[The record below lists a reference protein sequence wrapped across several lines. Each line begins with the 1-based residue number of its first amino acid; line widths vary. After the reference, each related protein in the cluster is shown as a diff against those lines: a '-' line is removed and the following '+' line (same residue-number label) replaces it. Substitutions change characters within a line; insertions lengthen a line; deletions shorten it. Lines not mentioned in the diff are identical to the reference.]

1 MKDPELLTEMPPVL
15 SDELFDDAIGK
26 YLDGFRRFAAL
37 RAAVRLSLFAHTRRP
52 MTIDELT
59 ERIGCDPVMLR
70 MLCDCLVPMGHLLV
84 KDGLYVNSEATSLYL
99 DPGSPRY
106 QGTVLSNM
114 SRRAEDWMELD
125 SLVRDGPRID
135 DSGEVYGEGWIRAIA
150 ESSLGGGVAN
160 VVSTALD
167 TVELPSEGTFMDLG
181 GGHGL
186 YTVAFSRKCPGL
198 SCFLFDRPGMT
209 AVARRVFDDYGCDA
223 ETVDGDFYTD
233 DLGGPY
239 DVLFSSFNHS
249 TSDSGMCGKVFST
262 VKPGGLLIL
271 RRHLRRGDTDP
282 LRVLEWNLRVRDPG
296 EKGKVRFGGSWL
308 PTSEEYIGTMLGL
321 GMSMVSRRDLGDGSE
336 IVIMRRSTDD
346 AIRLSPDSTHP
357 GHHDARHP
365 M

>member
-1 MKDPELLTEMPPVL
+1 MGEDDMKDPELLTEMPPVL
-15 SDELFDDAIGK
+15 SDELFDDVIGG

-37 RAAVRLSLFAHTRRP
+37 RAAVDISLFAHTRGP
-52 MTIDELT
+52 VTIATLADDMD
-59 ERIGCDPVMLR
+59 CDPVMLR
-70 MLCDCLVPMGHLLV
+70 MLCDCLVSMGHLLV
-84 KDGLYVNSEATSLYL
+84 KDGLYVSSEATALYL

-114 SRRAEDWMELD
+114 SRRAEDWMDL
-125 SLVRDGPRID
+125 SALVREGPRID
-135 DSGEVYGEGWIRAIA
+135 GSGEVYGEGWIKAIA
-150 ESSLGGGVAN
+150 ESSMGGGVAS
-160 VVSTALD
+160 VVSTVLD

-198 SCFLFDRPGMT
+198 RCSLFDTPGMT
-209 AVARRVFDDYGCDA
+209 AVARRVFDEYGCDA
-223 ETVDGDFYTD
+223 ETVDGDFYVD

-249 TSDSGMCGKVFST
+249 TSDSGMCGKVFSA

-321 GMSMVSRRDLGDGSE
+321 GMSMVSRRDLEDGSE
-336 IVIMRRSTDD
+336 LVVMRRRNGDQPQNYAES
-346 AIRLSPDSTHP
+346 A
-357 GHHDARHP
+357 
-365 M
+365 